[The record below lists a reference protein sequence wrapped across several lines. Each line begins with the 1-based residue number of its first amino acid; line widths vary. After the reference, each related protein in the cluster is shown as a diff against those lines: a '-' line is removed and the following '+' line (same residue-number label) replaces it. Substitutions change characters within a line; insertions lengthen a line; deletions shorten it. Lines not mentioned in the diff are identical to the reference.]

1 MEGGK
6 LSVPVLLYAR
16 TDAPSGTRLK
26 QFLVTGLSGVEVET
40 YETLEDLSRRF
51 SQPLQDPS
59 VAILLFTDGDELV
72 ETLPIRHRFQDVSL
86 VLIVPNR
93 DPETIAR
100 AHQLRPRFLTDLQND
115 LTAVTAVVEK
125 MLKTKAGRSNP

>member
-1 MEGGK
+1 
-6 LSVPVLLYAR
+6 VPVLLYAR
-16 TDAPSGTRLK
+16 TDAPSGARLK
-26 QFLVTGLSGVEVET
+26 QFLETRLSGVELET
-40 YETLEDLSRRF
+40 YETLEGLSQRF
-51 SQPLQDPS
+51 TQPLQDPS

-72 ETLPIRHRFQDVSL
+72 ETLPIRHRFQDISL

-125 MLKTKAGRSNP
+125 MLKMKAGRSNP

>member
-72 ETLPIRHRFQDVSL
+72 ETLPIRHRFQDISL

>member
-1 MEGGK
+1 M
-6 LSVPVLLYAR
+6 PVLLYAR
-16 TDAPSGTRLK
+16 MDAPSGTRLK

-59 VAILLFTDGDELV
+59 VVILLFTDGDELV

-125 MLKTKAGRSNP
+125 MLKMKAGRSNP

>member
-1 MEGGK
+1 

-59 VAILLFTDGDELV
+59 VVILLFTDGDELV

-115 LTAVTAVVEK
+115 LTAITAVVEK
-125 MLKTKAGRSNP
+125 MLKMKAGRSNP

>member
-1 MEGGK
+1 

-72 ETLPIRHRFQDVSL
+72 ETLPIRHRFQDISL

-125 MLKTKAGRSNP
+125 MLKMKAGRSNP

>member
-1 MEGGK
+1 M
-6 LSVPVLLYAR
+6 PVLLYAR
-16 TDAPSGTRLK
+16 TDAPSGARLK
-26 QFLVTGLSGVEVET
+26 QFLETRLSGVELET
-40 YETLEDLSRRF
+40 YETLEGLSQRF
-51 SQPLQDPS
+51 TQPLQDPS

-72 ETLPIRHRFQDVSL
+72 ETLPIRHRFQDISL

>member
-1 MEGGK
+1 M
-6 LSVPVLLYAR
+6 SVPVLLYAR

-59 VAILLFTDGDELV
+59 VVILLFTDGDELV

-115 LTAVTAVVEK
+115 LTAITAVVEK
-125 MLKTKAGRSNP
+125 MLKMKAGRSNP

>member
-1 MEGGK
+1 
-6 LSVPVLLYAR
+6 VPVLLYTR
-16 TDAPSGTRLK
+16 TNAPSGTRLK
-26 QFLVTGLSGVEVET
+26 QFLETRLSGVEVET

-51 SQPLQDPS
+51 TQPLQDPS
-59 VAILLFTDGDELV
+59 VAILLFTEGDELA
-72 ETLPIRHRFQDVSL
+72 ETLALRHRFQDASL

-125 MLKTKAGRSNP
+125 MLKIKAGRPCP

>member
-1 MEGGK
+1 M
-6 LSVPVLLYAR
+6 SVPVLLYAR

-72 ETLPIRHRFQDVSL
+72 ETLPIRHRFQDISL

-125 MLKTKAGRSNP
+125 MLKMKAGRSNP

>member
-1 MEGGK
+1 M
-6 LSVPVLLYAR
+6 PVLLYAR
-16 TDAPSGTRLK
+16 MDAPSGTRLK
-26 QFLVTGLSGVEVET
+26 QFLETRLSGVEVET

-72 ETLPIRHRFQDVSL
+72 ETLPIRHRFQDISL

>member
-72 ETLPIRHRFQDVSL
+72 ETLPIRHRFQDISL

-125 MLKTKAGRSNP
+125 MLKIKAGRSNP